1 MEKLLQVTLELGEF
15 AIRVMV
21 VVKAFH
27 QGEDEV
33 FERDW
38 ESFAQRRQVRLGE
51 W

>member
-1 MEKLLQVTLELGEF
+1 
-15 AIRVMV
+15 V

-27 QGEDEV
+27 QGEDGV

-38 ESFAQRRQVRLGE
+38 ESFARSPQVRLGE